1 MLIGQLILCL
11 EGLIYGGVGSKLPQN
26 HGGRVSF
33 CVRSLFSEEE
43 AIYNMKK
50 TLNK

>member
-1 MLIGQLILCL
+1 MVVC
-11 EGLIYGGVGSKLPQN
+11 SKLPRIL
-26 HGGRVSF
+26 GGRVSF
-33 CVRSLFSEEE
+33 CVRSLFSEEK

>member
-1 MLIGQLILCL
+1 MVVCS
-11 EGLIYGGVGSKLPQN
+11 ELPQN
-26 HGGRVSF
+26 HGGHVSF
-33 CVRSLFSEEE
+33 CVRSLFSGEK